1 MKLIQFIVAASMLVP
16 AVSSFAQSTPQAM
29 NDDVRTQLA
38 QDKMTYRYSD
48 SSDRKQAS
56 ISDAKRSTTLPH
68 QITGMDMG
76 RYSLSV
82 VRPSF

>member
-1 MKLIQFIVAASMLVP
+1 MKLVQFIVAASILIP
-16 AVSSFAQSTPQAM
+16 AVSSFAQSTPPAM
-29 NDDVRTQLA
+29 NDDVRAQLTQE
-38 QDKMTYRYSD
+38 KTTYRYSD

-56 ISDAKRSTTLPH
+56 ISDAKRSATLPH

>member
-1 MKLIQFIVAASMLVP
+1 MKLVQLIVAASILVP
-16 AVSSFAQSTPQAM
+16 AVSSFAQSTPPAM
-29 NDDVRTQLA
+29 NDDVRAQLV
-38 QDKMTYRYSD
+38 QEKTTYQYSD

-56 ISDAKRSTTLPH
+56 ISYAKQSATLPH